1 MNRLQ
6 FKGTEYGVWR
16 DKPLVE
22 AIGNSDS
29 GWAGLDKGGGHILI
43 KRYRTHCKAKQYA
56 ETLTAL
62 GYYYFIPKKI
72 TKENI
77 GNDE

>member
-1 MNRLQ
+1 MLQ
-6 FKGTEYGVWR
+6 FKGTEWGVWR
-16 DKPLVE
+16 DKPRRYALN
-22 AIGNSDS
+22 NSDS
-29 GWAGLDKGGGHILI
+29 GWTGMVDIGGHIQI
-43 KRYRTHCKAKQYA
+43 KRYQTHCEAKQYA